1 MTRNTGQIELPKIC
15 NELKKCGETLI
26 ALSEAMRGTEPQ
38 PVPASAPVE
47 VKPVS
52 FEELRALLAKKTRVS
67 KQNTDAIRELLLK
80 HGVNK
85 LSELKK
91 EDYPILM
98 DEAEELPDA

>member
-1 MTRNTGQIELPKIC
+1 MAKKNDISLALD
-15 NELKKCGETLI
+15 ELKKCGETLI
-26 ALSEAMRGTEPQ
+26 ALSEAMRGTELQ
-38 PVPASAPVE
+38 PVE

-91 EDYPILM
+91 EDYPTLM
-98 DEAEELPDA
+98 DEAKELPDA

>member
-1 MTRNTGQIELPKIC
+1 MAKKNDISLALD
-15 NELKKCGETLI
+15 ELKKCGESLI
-26 ALSEAMRGTEPQ
+26 ALSEAMRGTESQ
-38 PVPASAPVE
+38 PAPAPVE

-67 KQNTDAIRELLLK
+67 KQNTDAIREFLLK

-91 EDYPILM
+91 EDYPTLM
-98 DEAEELPDA
+98 DEAKELPDA

>member
-1 MTRNTGQIELPKIC
+1 MTRNTGQNELPKIC

-38 PVPASAPVE
+38 SAPVE

-91 EDYPILM
+91 EDYPTLM
-98 DEAEELPDA
+98 DEAKELPDA

>member
-1 MTRNTGQIELPKIC
+1 MAKKNDISLALD
-15 NELKKCGETLI
+15 ELKKCGETLI
-26 ALSEAMRGTEPQ
+26 ALSEAMRGTEAQ
-38 PVPASAPVE
+38 PALAPVE

-91 EDYPILM
+91 EDYPTLM
-98 DEAEELPDA
+98 DEAKELPDA

>member
-1 MTRNTGQIELPKIC
+1 MAKNNDISLALD
-15 NELKKCGETLI
+15 ELKKCGETLI
-26 ALSEAMRGTEPQ
+26 ALSETMRRTEPQ
-38 PVPASAPVE
+38 PVE
-47 VKPVS
+47 LKPVS

-91 EDYPILM
+91 EDYPTLM
-98 DEAEELPDA
+98 DEAKELPDA

>member
-1 MTRNTGQIELPKIC
+1 MTRNTGQTEMPKIC

-38 PVPASAPVE
+38 PAPVE

-91 EDYPILM
+91 EDYPALM
-98 DEAEELPDA
+98 DEAKELPDA

>member
-1 MTRNTGQIELPKIC
+1 MTRNTGQTELPKIC

-38 PVPASAPVE
+38 AAPVE

-91 EDYPILM
+91 EDYPTLM
-98 DEAEELPDA
+98 DEAKELPDA

>member
-1 MTRNTGQIELPKIC
+1 MAKKNDISLALD
-15 NELKKCGETLI
+15 ELKKCGETLI

-38 PVPASAPVE
+38 TVPVE

-91 EDYPILM
+91 EDYPTLM
-98 DEAEELPDA
+98 DEAKELPDA

>member
-1 MTRNTGQIELPKIC
+1 MAKKNDISLALD
-15 NELKKCGETLI
+15 ELKKCGETLI
-26 ALSEAMRGTEPQ
+26 ALSEAMRGTESQ
-38 PVPASAPVE
+38 PAPVE

-91 EDYPILM
+91 EDYQTLM
-98 DEAEELPDA
+98 DEAKELPDA

>member
-1 MTRNTGQIELPKIC
+1 MAKKNDISLALD
-15 NELKKCGETLI
+15 ELKKCGEILI

-38 PVPASAPVE
+38 PVPVE

>member
-1 MTRNTGQIELPKIC
+1 MAKKNDISLALD
-15 NELKKCGETLI
+15 ELKKCGETLI

-38 PVPASAPVE
+38 PVPAPVE
-47 VKPVS
+47 VKPVN

-91 EDYPILM
+91 EDYPTLM
-98 DEAEELPDA
+98 DEAKELPDA

>member
-1 MTRNTGQIELPKIC
+1 MMAKKNDISLALD
-15 NELKKCGETLI
+15 ELKKCGETLI

-38 PVPASAPVE
+38 PAPVE
-47 VKPVS
+47 MKQVS

-91 EDYPILM
+91 EDYPALM
-98 DEAEELPDA
+98 DEAKELPDA

>member
-1 MTRNTGQIELPKIC
+1 MTRNTGQTELPKIYD
-15 NELKKCGETLI
+15 ELKKCGETLI
-26 ALSEAMRGTEPQ
+26 ALSEVMRGTEPQ
-38 PVPASAPVE
+38 SVLAE

-67 KQNTDAIRELLLK
+67 KLNTDAIRELLLK

-91 EDYPILM
+91 EDYPTLM
-98 DEAEELPDA
+98 DEAKELPDA

>member
-1 MTRNTGQIELPKIC
+1 MAKKNDISIALD
-15 NELKKCGETLI
+15 ELKKCGETLI

-38 PVPASAPVE
+38 PAPVE

-91 EDYPILM
+91 EDYPTLM
-98 DEAEELPDA
+98 DEAKELPDA

>member
-1 MTRNTGQIELPKIC
+1 MTRNTGQTELPKIC

-38 PVPASAPVE
+38 PVE

-91 EDYPILM
+91 EDYPALM
-98 DEAEELPDA
+98 DEAKELPDA

>member
-1 MTRNTGQIELPKIC
+1 MAKKNDISLALD
-15 NELKKCGETLI
+15 ELKKCGETLI
-26 ALSEAMRGTEPQ
+26 ALSEAMREPA
-38 PVPASAPVE
+38 PAPVE
-47 VKPVS
+47 VKSVS

-91 EDYPILM
+91 EDYPTLM
-98 DEAEELPDA
+98 DEAKELPDA

>member
-15 NELKKCGETLI
+15 NELKRCGETLI
-26 ALSEAMRGTEPQ
+26 ALSEAMRETEPE
-38 PVPASAPVE
+38 PAPVE
-47 VKPVS
+47 AKAVS

-91 EDYPILM
+91 EDYPTLM
-98 DEAEELPDA
+98 DEAKELPDA

>member
-1 MTRNTGQIELPKIC
+1 MTRNTGQTELPKIC

-38 PVPASAPVE
+38 PAPASVE

-91 EDYPILM
+91 EDYPTLM
-98 DEAEELPDA
+98 DEAKELPDA

>member
-1 MTRNTGQIELPKIC
+1 MTRNTGQTELPKIC

-38 PVPASAPVE
+38 PAPGPVE

-91 EDYPILM
+91 EDYPTLM
-98 DEAEELPDA
+98 DEAKELPDA

>member
-1 MTRNTGQIELPKIC
+1 MTRNTGQTEMPKIC

-38 PVPASAPVE
+38 PVPAPAPVE

-91 EDYPILM
+91 EDYPALM
-98 DEAEELPDA
+98 DEAKELPDA

>member
-1 MTRNTGQIELPKIC
+1 MAKKNDILLALD
-15 NELKKCGETLI
+15 ELKKCGETLI
-26 ALSEAMRGTEPQ
+26 ALSEAMRGTELQ
-38 PVPASAPVE
+38 PVE

-91 EDYPILM
+91 EDYPTLM
-98 DEAEELPDA
+98 DEAKELPDA

>member
-1 MTRNTGQIELPKIC
+1 MTKKNDISLALD
-15 NELKKCGETLI
+15 ELKKCGETLI

-38 PVPASAPVE
+38 PAPVE

-91 EDYPILM
+91 EDYPTLM
-98 DEAEELPDA
+98 DEAKELPDA

>member
-1 MTRNTGQIELPKIC
+1 MAKNNDISLALD
-15 NELKKCGETLI
+15 ELKKCGETLI

-91 EDYPILM
+91 EDYQTLM
-98 DEAEELPDA
+98 DEAKELPDA